1 MAQIPENER
10 SEPTELH
17 STPKGDINTMEK
29 MSDKE
34 KQMLRTLQAKQ
45 KRISRQEAAFLEEAD
60 ARRDE
65 LLTRWGVIVVHKEA
79 VPAAETYYSGDD
91 DDVSY
96 PDIM

>member
-1 MAQIPENER
+1 
-10 SEPTELH
+10 
-17 STPKGDINTMEK
+17 MEK
-29 MSDKE
+29 MSPKE

-65 LLTRWGVIVVHKEA
+65 LLTRWGIIITHEQA